1 MHDGPATG
9 QRPFARIERADPA
22 STPPDVSLGEVY
34 RLAAR
39 TADDVAYMRGRIEA
53 VTGIDHRVIALE
65 QWRKAFTR
73 SVVAFVVAAVPVL
86 AAAVGIA
93 SA

>member
-1 MHDGPATG
+1 MQDAPRTG
-9 QRPFARIERADPA
+9 QRPFARIERADPT

-53 VTGIDHRVIALE
+53 VTGIDHRVLALE
-65 QWRKAFTR
+65 HWRKAFMRT
-73 SVVAFVVAAVPVL
+73 VIGLIVAAVPVL
-86 AAAVGIA
+86 ATAVGVA